1 MSWSAQ
7 PERRLMMS
15 RKRKAWAETVGRRPH
30 QLRVFE
36 RTPGGRIYVR
46 WWDSDARSYVKRSLG
61 HRDRQ
66 RALAE
71 AHRLHAE
78 MMDGATSIRD
88 GKATLGVIF
97 PAYLRHRSPEK
108 GEHEQAADKRRVEL
122 WTRVLGGE
130 DRDPST
136 ISLREWE
143 AVIRD
148 RREGLIDAKGR
159 RVARKRD
166 RRPVRDR
173 TLQADCT
180 WLGAVFRWAERWRTD
195 NGYLMQANPI
205 RGFRIP
211 REKNPRRGIATAE
224 RFEATMKKAG
234 QVHPFLIVMLT
245 LANETGR
252 RIGAIRRLRYS
263 DLHLNSRPGSITWRE
278 DADKQGLRWER
289 IPISRKARRA
299 LDRQLRACPGI
310 GDAYLFPAP
319 RGVGPVSKRT
329 AYDWL
334 KAAEKKANVEA
345 LPGRAWHAYRARFA
359 TEMVDVPDRV
369 VAKLGGW
376 KSTATLDIYQQPG
389 EDVML
394 EALSRRRQL
403 RDRASR

>member
-1 MSWSAQ
+1 M
-7 PERRLMMS
+7 P
-15 RKRKAWAETVGRRPH
+15 RKRKVWAETVGCRPH

-36 RTPGGRIYVR
+36 RVAGGPIYVR
-46 WWDSDARSYVKRSLG
+46 WWDSDVGRYVKRSLG
-61 HRDRQ
+61 HRDQ
-66 RALAE
+66 DRALAE
-71 AHRLHAE
+71 AHRLHAGLVE
-78 MMDGATSIRD
+78 GAKSIEEGR
-88 GKATLGVIF
+88 ATLGMIF
-97 PAYLRHRSPEK
+97 PAYLRHRSPGK
-108 GEHEQAADKRRVEL
+108 GEREKEADKRRVEL
-122 WTRVLGGE
+122 WTRVLGGD
-130 DRDPST
+130 DRDPSA

-143 AVIRD
+143 GFIRD

-159 RVARKRD
+159 RVARRKD

-173 TLQADCT
+173 TIQADCA
-180 WLGAVFRWAERWRTD
+180 WLGAVFRWASRWRTES
-195 NGYLMQANPI
+195 GYLLQSNPV
-205 RGFRIP
+205 RGFTVP

-224 RFEATMKKAG
+224 RFEATMKHAG
-234 QVHPFLIVMLT
+234 QVHPFLPVMLT

-252 RIGAIRRLRYS
+252 RIGAIRRLQYS
-263 DLHLNSRPGSITWRE
+263 DLHLGSKLGSVTWRE

-289 IPISRKARRA
+289 IPISAKARRA
-299 LDRQLRACPGI
+299 LDRHLQARPGI

-319 RGVGPVSKRT
+319 RGEGPVSKRT

-334 KAAEKKANVEA
+334 KAAEEKANVEA